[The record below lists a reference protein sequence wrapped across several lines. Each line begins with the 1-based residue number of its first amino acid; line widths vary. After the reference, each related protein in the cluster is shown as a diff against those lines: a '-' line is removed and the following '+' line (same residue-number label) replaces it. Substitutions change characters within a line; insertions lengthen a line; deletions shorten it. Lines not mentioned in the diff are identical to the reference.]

1 MKKVHTEKSF
11 KSSTKVCNCHPPST
25 GEYVENKNKEC
36 SEAID
41 RYKKICVKISANP
54 HQGFISTL
62 KGENLNI
69 YLDNY
74 NVRDIHV
81 INKVIGGFF
90 YFKQIFLSPFD
101 ARGNTYI
108 KYITSIINNSFH
120 YELNLIKPIFINC
133 LLQFFNFK

>member
-25 GEYVENKNKEC
+25 EENVENIHKEY
-36 SEAID
+36 SQAID
-41 RYKKICVKISANP
+41 TYKKICVKISANP
-54 HQGFISTL
+54 QQGFISTL

-69 YLDNY
+69 YLNNY

-81 INKVIGGFF
+81 INKIIGGFF

-101 ARGNTYI
+101 ARGNAYI
-108 KYITSIINNSFH
+108 IYIINYSFLF
-120 YELNLIKPIFINC
+120 EINLIKPIYIILFTSI
-133 LLQFFNFK
+133 F